1 MLRIIFAY
9 LLALI
14 AAIFGLWAWQ
24 KNRQEEIKNE
34 RLNDEIRRL
43 NSARLKNSGGDKCI
57 ICLSNPFEILFQPC
71 GHICACQDCS
81 RKLYE
86 KSSSFGTK
94 CPICRTVIN
103 GSQRIYLS

>member
-14 AAIFGLWAWQ
+14 AAIFGLWTWQ

-43 NSARLKNSGGDKCI
+43 NSARLKNF
-57 ICLSNPFEILFQPC
+57 L
-71 GHICACQDCS
+71 
-81 RKLYE
+81 
-86 KSSSFGTK
+86 
-94 CPICRTVIN
+94 
-103 GSQRIYLS
+103 QRILTATTSLHTLLPAQQLQ